1 MSDKPDV
8 IRMLSRVFVVF
19 IIFLMLSGSTI
30 VQTERSELQK
40 EIDREYSGS
49 RFWYHPELVARLG
62 RQADLIVKAWVASD
76 LSDVDVGP
84 PKFLLEMNEVCF
96 SVSAVAKGNVPSK
109 DISVFVRI
117 SALPFPGSKINWV
130 EAVEERHDDWAAQR
144 SALRDDLSL
153 NQEAFDMGD
162 VTESVYVEN
171 RESLSAKLQSVPWLS
186 SVSDLDYLSH
196 TAILDGH
203 EYILF
208 LTRNGDGSYEILAPA
223 FYEAK
228 KLTELQRALSST
240 SSPDEEKAL
249 LEFHPVDASD
259 FPDGHCKIITNEV
272 DNHVKDARNDFG
284 SRYLHVDD
292 RQDERDLDESSGEPT
307 EEGALLLEKTLVSA
321 ILYRDAGHVIDVPIK
336 YSITQKQVDLAIS
349 SSGVEYLIFNLG
361 LDVSLM
367 VNECNGEKRVDRLR
381 SYARNMVTIKNL
393 LFQYKTSEEFRQ
405 LFEKVVDPPSFD
417 VCAFASDVVD
427 FTQQ

>member
-1 MSDKPDV
+1 MNCTISP
-8 IRMLSRVFVVF
+8 MLSRVFVVF
-19 IIFLMLSGSTI
+19 IILLTLSGSTI
-30 VQTERSELQK
+30 VQNDRSKLQK

-76 LSDVDVGP
+76 LSDVDMGP
-84 PKFLLEMNEVCF
+84 PKFLLEMKEVCF

-109 DISVFVRI
+109 DISVFVKI
-117 SALPFPGSKINWV
+117 AALPFPESKINWV

-144 SALRDDLSL
+144 RALMKDLNL
-153 NQEAFDMGD
+153 NQAAFDVGD
-162 VTESVYVEN
+162 ITESVYVEN

-196 TAILDGH
+196 TAILDGR

-228 KLTELQRALSST
+228 KLAELQKALSFI
-240 SSPDEEKAL
+240 SSPNEVKTL

-259 FPDGHCKIITNEV
+259 LPDGHCKITTNEV
-272 DNHVKDARNDFG
+272 DKHVKDASNDFG
-284 SRYLHVDD
+284 SRYLPVDD
-292 RQDERDLDESSGEPT
+292 DQHERTLDESSGEPA
-307 EEGALLLEKTLVSA
+307 EEGAVLLEKTLVSA
-321 ILYRDAGHVIDVPIK
+321 ILYRDAGNVIDVPIK

-349 SSGVEYLIFNLG
+349 SRGLEYLIFNLG
-361 LDVSLM
+361 VDVSLM
-367 VNECNGEKRVDRLR
+367 VNECNGKNRMDRLR
-381 SYARNMVTIKNL
+381 SYARNMVTIKKL

-405 LFEKVVDPPSFD
+405 LFERIVDPPSFD
-417 VCAFASDVVD
+417 VCAFAADVVD